1 MNNLS
6 SDKKPDILFS
16 LILGLIPAYLFHL
29 TYSPSNV
36 LIEEKQ
42 LNNNENMIYK
52 KCIKDNCKCFILKK
66 DKRCSHNY

>member
-36 LIEEKQ
+36 LIEDALYIPTSAK
-42 LNNNENMIYK
+42 
-52 KCIKDNCKCFILKK
+52 FPTF
-66 DKRCSHNY
+66 